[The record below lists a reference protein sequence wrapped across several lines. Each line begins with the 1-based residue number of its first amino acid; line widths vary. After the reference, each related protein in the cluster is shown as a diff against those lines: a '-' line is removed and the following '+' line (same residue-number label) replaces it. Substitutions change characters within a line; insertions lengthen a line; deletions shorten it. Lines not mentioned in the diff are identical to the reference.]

1 MERCHTMYA
10 TTRQAGDAW
19 GCSAATVRKLIGTGV
34 IPSAEQRGVRS
45 VIPVGVVQELAGRP
59 SAPLAELAA
68 DGLIN
73 TSTVPVLRPNVA
85 QDVDEADRTSIGFHA
100 ASSAADIRRGLRGW
114 WLCTPDAVAAA
125 GILPV
130 TFADFVVALLSGLRK
145 GAWEHETDSAGK
157 TRYRF
162 DARLAGY
169 VTDLA
174 NPRNEITPSEP
185 GDAHLA
191 AMLLGTRLTSHSG
204 GPVAYVNLQTAARP
218 ANPA

>member
-1 MERCHTMYA
+1 MMYA

-19 GCSAATVRKLIGTGV
+19 GCSAATVRKLLGTGV
-34 IPSAEQRGVRS
+34 IPGAEHRGVRT

-68 DGLIN
+68 VGLIN
-73 TSTVPVLRPNVA
+73 TGTVPVLRPGVA
-85 QDVDEADRTSIGFHA
+85 QAVDEADRSSMGFHA
-100 ASSAADIRRGLRGW
+100 ASSATGILRGLRGW
-114 WLCTPDAVAAA
+114 WICTPGTVTAA

-130 TFADFVVALLSGLRK
+130 TFADFVVAVLSGLRE

-169 VTDLA
+169 ITELA
-174 NPRNEITPSEP
+174 NPRNEITPSQPE
-185 GDAHLA
+185 DAQLA
-191 AMLLGTRLTSHSG
+191 TMLLGTRLTCQSG
-204 GPVAYVNLQTAARP
+204 GPVAYVRLRAASQ
-218 ANPA
+218 AVNSA

>member
-1 MERCHTMYA
+1 MYA

-19 GCSAATVRKLIGTGV
+19 GCSAATVRKLLGTGV

-68 DGLIN
+68 GGLVN
-73 TSTVPVLRPNVA
+73 ATTVPVLRPSVA
-85 QDVDEADRTSIGFHA
+85 QDVDEAGRSSIGFHV
-100 ASSAADIRRGLRGW
+100 ASSAEDILCGLRGLW
-114 WLCTPDAVAAA
+114 ICTPGAVAAA

-130 TFADFVVALLSGLRK
+130 TFADFVVAVLSGLRE

-169 VTDLA
+169 ITDLA
-174 NPRNEITPSEP
+174 NPRNEIAPSESE
-185 GDAHLA
+185 DAQLA
-191 AMLLGTRLTSHSG
+191 TMLLGTRLTSHSG
-204 GPVAYVNLQTAARP
+204 GPVAYVSLQAASQ
-218 ANPA
+218 AMNPA